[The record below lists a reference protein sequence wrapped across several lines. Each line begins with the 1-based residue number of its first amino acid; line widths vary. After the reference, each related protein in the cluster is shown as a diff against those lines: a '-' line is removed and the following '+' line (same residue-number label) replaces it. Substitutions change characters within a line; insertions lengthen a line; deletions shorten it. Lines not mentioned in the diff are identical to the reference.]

1 MPENEPKAS
10 GTKASPCPP
19 FVLCDRGQN
28 QANRPL
34 LHILSRKREER
45 LRKALQ
51 ARERVEQ
58 LEEEKKKRMQQKT
71 LQNDEK
77 VRSLAKL
84 WATQNNGVMSGSC
97 EMERVQT
104 GHWHN
109 VCKHWVGAV
118 GD

>member
-1 MPENEPKAS
+1 MH
-10 GTKASPCPP
+10 T
-19 FVLCDRGQN
+19 
-28 QANRPL
+28 
-34 LHILSRKREER
+34 LSRKREER